1 MGEATADRAT
11 VAHLDVADIA
21 CALREQPEVSAQQG
35 GGCDLN
41 VAYCGADTDL
51 ATLLGNLAEFRDAGY
66 VDQMARLAQAQL
78 ENR

>member
-1 MGEATADRAT
+1 
-11 VAHLDVADIA
+11 
-21 CALREQPEVSAQQG
+21 LRPERGV
-35 GGCDLN
+35 LR
-41 VAYCGADTDL
+41 ADTDL